1 MYKENQHTEIPKD
14 TDLEHEILNLGD
26 RYIYG
31 VMRFHMNAKT
41 QQMYATQNTIAKE
54 VNCSVRAVNNAIKRL
69 EQAGWITVQHRKGT
83 SSVYTFY
90 KNEKFERFFRDF
102 IDLKWGD
109 YKMKDFYI
117 QLQPY
122 LFIDKEKQK
131 TYIKY
136 SNYELSKIMNLP
148 FNTVNKYMNS
158 LKNAGVIED
167 IVTTLIDPKTKLP
180 IMEKRVDLDKIGQFM
195 LYKLKEHEDRITKNE
210 SAIQE
215 IKDSISEQNKKINK
229 LTKMMEIFFSE
240 IKDAEIIED

>member
-1 MYKENQHTEIPKD
+1 
-14 TDLEHEILNLGD
+14 
-26 RYIYG
+26 
-31 VMRFHMNAKT
+31 
-41 QQMYATQNTIAKE
+41 
-54 VNCSVRAVNNAIKRL
+54 
-69 EQAGWITVQHRKGT
+69 
-83 SSVYTFY
+83 
-90 KNEKFERFFRDF
+90 
-102 IDLKWGD
+102 
-109 YKMKDFYI
+109 MKDFYI